1 MQVLRGVL
9 DEHRQHCQQ
18 NGQQRCPLGCGST
31 LAALECEHHNCYR
44 ELRDAWVQR
53 HERNR
58 TLLLGLLGRVRRVH
72 LTTSII
78 HQQLAQLSN
87 FLEDDDNLLLN
98 AQVQETEVT
107 PEAEMRGTQGQSV
120 L

>member
-1 MQVLRGVL
+1 MLGSNAMSATGPCCWACWGVY
-9 DEHRQHCQQ
+9 
-18 NGQQRCPLGCGST
+18 
-31 LAALECEHHNCYR
+31 A
-44 ELRDAWVQR
+44 
-53 HERNR
+53 
-58 TLLLGLLGRVRRVH
+58 
-72 LTTSII
+72 SII